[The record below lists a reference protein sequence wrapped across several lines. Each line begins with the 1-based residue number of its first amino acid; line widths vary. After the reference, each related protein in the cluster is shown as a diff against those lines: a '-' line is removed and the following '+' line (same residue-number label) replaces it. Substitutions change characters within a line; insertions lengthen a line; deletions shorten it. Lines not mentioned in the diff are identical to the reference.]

1 MNFIYTFDIFS
12 RKPRLKIDGNSRIRN
27 IYISIIGIFLIL
39 GYIAVTIY
47 LSSNLMGREN
57 FNIIENTNSKTF
69 NNITLDD
76 DFQIIAILTDMLGVE
91 LIDHKRIFDLQL
103 HYFLFFPGSS
113 NQTSNTINTKISNKN
128 CKHKRLPGDEDDTIE
143 KKIRNYNSSI
153 KCYDLNSY
161 NLSILGDDNPLNTQG
176 SLVFYINQCVNIT
189 AESNCLPQIE
199 IDRKL
204 REVKL
209 AFLFQNT
216 EINNKQ
222 LNPFIKYTK
231 GSVFRFSNSLKTR
244 YTFELDTIEFLSDDG
259 LFFENIKT
267 FRSFQIGDPSIMQ
280 NIALGS
286 ILYPGTIGNINFYG
300 SGKKRIYQRRYE
312 KFHSIFPYLVSI
324 YQMVYLIFKLLA
336 TYLGGGRLDEFIFSK
351 LIEKE
356 EFDKFKAAKRE
367 INYDDL
373 FKEIK
378 KDESRIEKE
387 ENDFQPND
395 SINKVER
402 KQSNENINS
411 SGISKA
417 ENKDYTLRNNYIK
430 EKNKENK
437 KLENNFFPKEEQN
450 KKENKKELKEKSTN
464 LQKNGNEIQKQEEN
478 SDGNLFPERINRN
491 EGIFKM
497 KRNIKNNL
505 K

>member
-103 HYFLFFPGSS
+103 HYFTFFPGSS

-143 KKIRNYNSSI
+143 KIIRNYNSSI

-300 SGKKRIYQRRYE
+300 SGKKRIYQ
-312 KFHSIFPYLVSI
+312 
-324 YQMVYLIFKLLA
+324 
-336 TYLGGGRLDEFIFSK
+336 
-351 LIEKE
+351 
-356 EFDKFKAAKRE
+356 
-367 INYDDL
+367 
-373 FKEIK
+373 
-378 KDESRIEKE
+378 
-387 ENDFQPND
+387 
-395 SINKVER
+395 
-402 KQSNENINS
+402 S
-411 SGISKA
+411 SQ
-417 ENKDYTLRNNYIK
+417 
-430 EKNKENK
+430 
-437 KLENNFFPKEEQN
+437 KLEGRPSNTCNQ
-450 KKENKKELKEKSTN
+450 
-464 LQKNGNEIQKQEEN
+464 
-478 SDGNLFPERINRN
+478 
-491 EGIFKM
+491 
-497 KRNIKNNL
+497 
-505 K
+505 